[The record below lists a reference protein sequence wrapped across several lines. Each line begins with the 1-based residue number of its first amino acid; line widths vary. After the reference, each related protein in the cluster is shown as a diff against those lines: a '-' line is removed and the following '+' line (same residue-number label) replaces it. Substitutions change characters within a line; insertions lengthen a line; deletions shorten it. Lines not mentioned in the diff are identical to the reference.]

1 MDLKKSVIHLLT
13 VVDVMMT
20 KNQSIILF
28 ILLLI

>member
-20 KNQSIILF
+20 KNQSF
-28 ILLLI
+28 CSFCC